1 MFFALKG
8 ERFDGNAYAAKA
20 IESGCA
26 VAVVDDATVAAA
38 LGDRAILV
46 DDVLTTLQELAAEHR
61 RHFRGPVLQIT
72 GTNGKTT
79 TKELVAAVIAK
90 RYNVL
95 YTQGNL
101 NNHIGVPLTLLR
113 LRPEHDF
120 AIIETGAN
128 HLGEIAA
135 LTKIVAPDF
144 GLVTNVGRAHLAG
157 FGSFDGVKRTKG
169 ELYDYL
175 AAKVGA
181 KVFVNGADAELMG
194 MIEERFDSEKRGEK
208 VVEYVRGGL
217 QAGSGAQVAFWWEE
231 GGRLG
236 GETAEHSVGTEHT
249 VRTRLVG
256 AYNVNNLLAAATV
269 GSYFGVKAA
278 DIDDALA
285 KYTPS
290 LGRSE
295 LKHTANNELIVD
307 AYNANPTSM
316 QVALENFAAMRHPH
330 KMVIL
335 GDMRELGEDSAAE
348 HRRVVEAVMT
358 SDVERAWFVGT
369 EFAKAVAEAGQSSEK
384 AEVTCLPDVTA
395 AKAKIRDEGPKGAL
409 ILIKGSNGTRL
420 FELPEML

>member
-1 MFFALKG
+1 MYYLCVTPFFPGPDNWRGSYVL
-8 ERFDGNAYAAKA
+8 DQVKA
-20 IESGCA
+20 IVRYSDYK
-26 VAVVDDATVAAA
+26 VVVFAT
-38 LGDRAILV
+38 
-46 DDVLTTLQELAAEHR
+46 HPF
-61 RHFRGPVLQIT
+61 H
-72 GTNGKTT
+72 
-79 TKELVAAVIAK
+79 
-90 RYNVL
+90 
-95 YTQGNL
+95 
-101 NNHIGVPLTLLR
+101 
-113 LRPEHDF
+113 
-120 AIIETGAN
+120 
-128 HLGEIAA
+128 
-135 LTKIVAPDF
+135 
-144 GLVTNVGRAHLAG
+144 
-157 FGSFDGVKRTKG
+157 
-169 ELYDYL
+169 
-175 AAKVGA
+175 
-181 KVFVNGADAELMG
+181 
-194 MIEERFDSEKRGEK
+194 EK
-208 VVEYVRGGL
+208 VVDYVRGGL

-236 GETAEHSVGTEHT
+236 GETAEHTMPERNNEEKTLGRNMGQTAEHTMGTEHT

-348 HRRVVEAVMT
+348 HRHVVEAVMT

-369 EFAKAVAEAGQSSEK
+369 EFAKAVAEAGQSAEK